1 MYLGRTHSVV
11 SLLSVIRL
19 VTVPDMAIATA
30 LVIARCAA
38 CAGGQTIICT
48 VIIFLVFSRNSA
60 KSERADIG
68 VGKDTDTLRAW
79 GAALAVVAAYS
90 VASSFAGR
98 VIGCAPAS

>member
-1 MYLGRTHSVV
+1 MYLARTHSVL
-11 SLLSVIRL
+11 SLLSLMRL

-48 VIIFLVFSRNSA
+48 VIIFVVVSRNSA

-68 VGKDTDTLRAW
+68 VSKDTYTLRAW
-79 GAALAVVAAYS
+79 GAALAVVATYS
-90 VASSFAGR
+90 VASSFAGHI
-98 VIGCAPAS
+98 IGCAPAS